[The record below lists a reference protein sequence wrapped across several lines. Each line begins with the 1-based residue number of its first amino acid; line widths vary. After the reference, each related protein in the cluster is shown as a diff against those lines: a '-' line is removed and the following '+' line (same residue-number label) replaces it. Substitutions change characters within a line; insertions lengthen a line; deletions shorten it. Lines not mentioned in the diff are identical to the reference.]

1 MRERYESETGTEAEK
16 QTTYEGSRVVRDA
29 FRPCKEAA
37 VTKELEDMK
46 AAEEARLKAEE
57 EERVRLEEEAAKKK
71 GKKKK

>member
-1 MRERYESETGTEAEK
+1 M
-16 QTTYEGSRVVRDA
+16 VRNA
-29 FRPCKEAA
+29 RRPCDEAA

>member
-1 MRERYESETGTEAEK
+1 MAEVERLSA
-16 QTTYEGSRVVRDA
+16 QL
-29 FRPCKEAA
+29 AA

-57 EERVRLEEEAAKKK
+57 EERIRLEQEAAAKK